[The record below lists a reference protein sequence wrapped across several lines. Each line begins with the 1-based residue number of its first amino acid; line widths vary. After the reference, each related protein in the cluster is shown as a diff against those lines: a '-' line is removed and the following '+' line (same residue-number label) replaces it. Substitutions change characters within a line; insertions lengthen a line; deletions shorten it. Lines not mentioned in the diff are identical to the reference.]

1 MTRAVSLLL
10 RVVGLA
16 LVLVAGAGLVLV
28 GDGGA
33 WTATSSVPA
42 GRTAVLVEPAV
53 ASVLGPTVT
62 VRVAPAD
69 GGSALFLGRGRSDDL
84 TAYAQD
90 PHVVRVVGF
99 DGSRRLKLQ
108 DGPAPTSATSAT
120 EAAGWRAPTTVDL
133 WQQQVTG
140 PGERALTWRPTSG
153 AQSILVAREDGA
165 SLPALEFSVVWKDGR
180 WLWYPVAALV
190 LGLVMIVG
198 GYLLAGGLPLGAV
211 RAGSRRVRS
220 ALRSRGPVPAR
231 PGPVPEAGEQAPA
244 EPAATEPATAEPTT
258 EQTGSS
264 ESVTEPAS
272 EPAATGQAAGNGSAT
287 ESASKRATQLVSEPV
302 AQLVTERAMPSAGEP
317 VAQPVG
323 ERAGEL
329 TTQPT
334 QPISE
339 PVGEVPQTRRAARGR
354 RRKETAW
361 QRARAKVLS
370 RVGGRR

>member
-16 LVLVAGAGLVLV
+16 LVLVAGAGFVLV

-62 VRVAPAD
+62 VRVVPAD
-69 GGSALFLGRGRSDDL
+69 GVGALFLGRGRSDDL

-90 PHVVRVVGF
+90 PHLVRVVGF

-120 EAAGWRAPTTVDL
+120 KAADWRAPTTVDL

-165 SLPALEFSVVWKDGR
+165 SLPALELSVVWKDGR
-180 WLWYPVAALV
+180 WLWYPIAALV

-211 RAGSRRVRS
+211 RVGSRRVRS

-231 PGPVPEAGEQAPA
+231 PEPVPEAGEQAPA
-244 EPAATEPATAEPTT
+244 EPAATEPDT
-258 EQTGSS
+258 EQGGVS

-272 EPAATGQAAGNGSAT
+272 ESATTKQVTVNGSAT
-287 ESASKRATQLVSEPV
+287 EPVSKRAAQLVSEPV
-302 AQLVTERAMPSAGEP
+302 AQLVTERATASVGEPVTQPAGEQAGEP
-317 VAQPVG
+317 
-323 ERAGEL
+323 
-329 TTQPT
+329 TTQPV
-334 QPISE
+334 SE